1 MLKFHKERI
10 WLTLMLLSHLSS
22 NNLTGLMAV
31 VKAKLN
37 EQRSKNN
44 LSFQDLLELTVT
56 KNVVISSLY
65 RLKMQKKNH
74 KKSWRH
80 WKYTI
85 AYWFR
90 TTLVLKWSNKNRRTL
105 VKQNLVYSLDL
116 RLIRNYLRKLFF
128 VLTIRVL
135 QRIQLLIHI

>member
-10 WLTLMLLSHLSS
+10 WLTLMLLSHLFS
-22 NNLTGLMAV
+22 NNLIGLMVV

-56 KNVVISSLY
+56 RNEVILSLY
-65 RLKMQKKNH
+65 RLKMQKINH

-80 WKYTI
+80 LKYMI

-105 VKQNLVYSLDL
+105 VKQSLVYSLDL
-116 RLIRNYLRKLFF
+116 RLIRSYLRRLFF
-128 VLTIRVL
+128 VLIIRVL
-135 QRIQLLIHI
+135 QRILLLIHI